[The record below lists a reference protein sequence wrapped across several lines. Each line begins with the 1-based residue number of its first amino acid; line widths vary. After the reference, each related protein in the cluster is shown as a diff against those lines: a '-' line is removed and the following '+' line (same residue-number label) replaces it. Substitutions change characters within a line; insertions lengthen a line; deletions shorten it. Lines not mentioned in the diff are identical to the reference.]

1 MPAQLVSST
10 PEKVIVQLE
19 LSLSG
24 SMLEQEEQIQDVL
37 NEAGRLFTGEA
48 LNRFDTDG
56 SPIIIGATKWTSKG
70 LEPKHYQTPYGEVKV
85 ARHVYQTS
93 EGGATS
99 PFKVI
104 TD

>member
-1 MPAQLVSST
+1 MVFTRREVSAMPAQLVSST

-48 LNRFDTDG
+48 RNRFDTDG
-56 SPIIIGATKWTSKG
+56 SPI
-70 LEPKHYQTPYGEVKV
+70 
-85 ARHVYQTS
+85 RHSSYEHS
-93 EGGATS
+93 I
-99 PFKVI
+99 F
-104 TD
+104 